1 MASSHLRSIRA
12 LSPVA
17 VALVIASC
25 VDNSALVDVPQTPG
39 PSPVKWVLITPGAAQ
54 VAPGKNV
61 ALQVEL
67 QDGAGRDLSGQPVKW
82 SSSDTTIAAV
92 DTSGTVT
99 ARKVGTA
106 HIIAASGQTSA
117 YSVVSVS
124 TAPPPTL
131 FVTLS
136 PASVSLPVQGAAQI
150 FATVKDAS
158 GNVVPT
164 AQITWTS
171 SSPSIAS
178 VAPSGEIAGSNPG
191 SAVITATAGSGHSTA
206 SVTVTPA
213 STAPPPSPPPPP
225 PPPVSPPPQLASLFD
240 DYSTVSPHWRHITT
254 MMTDFYYGWTPA
266 ERTWAGQHYDL
277 AMSGDGSAWQAA
289 NSTVRHLAY
298 AIEWTTEIDGG
309 TPGIATTFYA
319 DMKQWYAAH
328 PQYVI
333 ETAFLHMP
341 NAPRDSA
348 HRLVF
353 FDWGTHKW
361 AFDPADA
368 GLRGYQVDRL
378 TRLAAGH
385 QGVFLDVES
394 SSGIMAHVSKSQEY
408 AVTAPYQSAH
418 TSLIAAIKQGLGSK
432 MLMLNTATYTTPFD
446 LADAEAAGAV
456 HLEKANSALFSE
468 TSLLW
473 QWCETLM
480 SHGVFVDF
488 VSTLSSGEEATYT
501 ATIPPGNSQT
511 TAQRLKL
518 WELASYYMVVPSSPT
533 LISLQLENMWNL
545 PYSSIWLRAQE
556 ADIGHPTGS
565 RAIQTRG
572 TDPVGQGY
580 TLYSRDFDRA
590 LVLLRHQSGWGS
602 QVYTDASA
610 VTFPLPA
617 GETWLPLHA
626 DGTVGAAVTSIT
638 LRNSEA
644 AILIKKSKVQ

>member
-1 MASSHLRSIRA
+1 MAFSHLRSIRA

-17 VALVIASC
+17 VALVLASC

-39 PSPVKWVLITPGAAQ
+39 PSPVKWVLLTPAAAQ

-61 ALQVEL
+61 ALQVDL
-67 QDGAGRDLSGQPVKW
+67 QDAAGRDLTGQPVKW

-92 DTSGTVT
+92 DVSGLVT
-99 ARKVGTA
+99 ARKLGTA
-106 HIIAASGQTSA
+106 HITATSGQTSA
-117 YSVVSVS
+117 YSIIDVS
-124 TAPPPTL
+124 TAPPPQL

-136 PASVSLPVQGAAQI
+136 PSSLSVPVQGSAQI

-158 GNVVPT
+158 GNVVP
-164 AQITWTS
+164 AAPITWTS
-171 SSPSIAS
+171 NSPSVAS
-178 VAPSGEIAGSNPG
+178 VASSGAVTGRNAG
-191 SAVITATAGSGHSTA
+191 SAVITATSGSGHSTT

-213 STAPPPSPPPPP
+213 STAPPTSPKPPPAPPPP
-225 PPPVSPPPQLASLFD
+225 SLTSLYD
-240 DYSTVSPHWRHITT
+240 DYSTVSPHWRHLTT

-266 ERTWAGQHYDL
+266 ERSWAGQHYDL
-277 AMSGDGSAWQAA
+277 AMSGDGSAWLAA
-289 NSTVRHLAY
+289 NPAVQHLAY
-298 AIEWTTEIDGG
+298 ALEWSTEIDGG
-309 TPGIATTFYA
+309 SSGIATQFYG

-328 PQYVI
+328 PQYAI
-333 ETAFLHMP
+333 ETAFLHVP

-348 HRLVF
+348 HRLVI

-361 AFDPADA
+361 PFDPADA
-368 GLRGYQVDRL
+368 GLRAYQVDRL
-378 TRLAAGH
+378 TRVAAGH

-394 SSGIMAHVSKSQEY
+394 SSDIMGQISKSQEY
-408 AVTAPYQSAH
+408 AVSAPYQGAH
-418 TSLIAAIKQGLGSK
+418 TSLLAAIKQGLGSK
-432 MLMLNTATYTTPFD
+432 MLMINTAQYTTPLD

-456 HLEKANSALFSE
+456 HLEKMNNPLFSE
-468 TSLLW
+468 TYLAW
-473 QWCETLM
+473 QWCETLN

-488 VSTLSSGEEATYT
+488 VSTLSSGEEATYS

-511 TAQRLKL
+511 TAQRLKM
-518 WELASYYMVVPSSPT
+518 WELASYYMIVPSSPK
-533 LISLQLENMWNL
+533 LLSLQLENMWNL

-556 ADIGHPTGS
+556 ADIGHPTAS
-565 RAIQTRG
+565 RVILTRG
-572 TDPVGQGY
+572 TDPIGQGY

-590 LVLLRHQSGWGS
+590 LVLVRHQSGWGS

-626 DGTVGAAVTSIT
+626 DGTVGAAVTSIK

-644 AILIKKSKVQ
+644 AILIKQSRVQ

>member
-1 MASSHLRSIRA
+1 VSSHRRLIRA
-12 LSPVA
+12 CAAMA
-17 VALVIASC
+17 VASVLASC
-25 VDNSALVDVPQTPG
+25 VDNSALVDVPQGPG

-54 VAPGKNV
+54 IAPGKNV

-67 QDGAGRDLSGQPVKW
+67 QDGAGRDLSGLPVTW
-82 SSSDTTIAAV
+82 SSSDTTVATV
-92 DTSGTVT
+92 DSTGNVK

-106 HIIAASGQTSA
+106 HIVAASGQTSA

-124 TAPPPTL
+124 SAPPPAL

-136 PASVSLPVQGAAQI
+136 PSSVTVPVQGDAQI

-164 AQITWTS
+164 AQVTWTS
-171 SSPSIAS
+171 SNTSVAS
-178 VAPSGEIAGSNPG
+178 VSASGEVTGANPG
-191 SAVITATAGSGHSTA
+191 SAVITATAGTGHSTSSV
-206 SVTVTPA
+206 SVTPK
-213 STAPPPSPPPPP
+213 STAPPSSPPPPP
-225 PPPVSPPPQLASLFD
+225 PPITPPAAVASLFD
-240 DYSTVSPHWRHITT
+240 DYSAVSPHWRHITT
-254 MMTDFYYGWTPA
+254 MMTDFYYGWTSA

-289 NSTVRHLAY
+289 NPAVRHLAY
-298 AIEWTTEIDGG
+298 ALEWSIEIDGG
-309 TPGIATTFYA
+309 TPGIATEFYG
-319 DMKQWYAAH
+319 DMTQWYSAH
-328 PQYVI
+328 PQYAI
-333 ETAFLHMP
+333 ETAFLHVP
-341 NAPRDSA
+341 NAPKDSA

-368 GLRGYQVDRL
+368 GLRAYQVDRL

-394 SSGIMAHVSKSQEY
+394 ASAIMAHISKSQEY
-408 AVTAPYQSAH
+408 SVSAPYQSAH
-418 TSLIAAIKQGLGSK
+418 ASLLAAIKQGLGSK
-432 MLMLNTATYTTPFD
+432 MLMINTATYTTSAD

-456 HLEKANSALFSE
+456 HLEKANNPLFSE

-488 VSTLSSGEEATYT
+488 VSTLSSGEEATYS

-511 TAQRLKL
+511 TAQRLKM
-518 WELASYYMVVPSSPT
+518 WELASYYMVVPPSPT
-533 LISLQLENMWNL
+533 LLSLQLENMWNL
-545 PYSSIWLRAQE
+545 PYSEIWLRAQE

-565 RAIQTRG
+565 RAIVTRG

-590 LVLLRHQSGWGS
+590 LVLLRHQSGWGT
-602 QVYTDASA
+602 QIYTNASA

-617 GETWLPLHA
+617 GETWLPLHG

-644 AILIKKSKVQ
+644 AILIKQSKVQ

>member
-1 MASSHLRSIRA
+1 M
-12 LSPVA
+12 A
-17 VALVIASC
+17 VASVLASC
-25 VDNSALVDVPQTPG
+25 VDNSALVDVPQGPG

-54 VAPGKNV
+54 IAPGKNV

-67 QDGAGRDLSGQPVKW
+67 QDGAGRDLSGLPVTW
-82 SSSDTTIAAV
+82 SSSDTTVATV
-92 DTSGTVT
+92 DSTGNVK

-106 HIIAASGQTSA
+106 HIVAASGQTSA

-124 TAPPPTL
+124 SAPPPAL

-136 PASVSLPVQGAAQI
+136 PSSVTVPVQGDAQI

-164 AQITWTS
+164 AQVTWTS
-171 SSPSIAS
+171 SNTSVAS
-178 VAPSGEIAGSNPG
+178 VSASGEVTGANPG
-191 SAVITATAGSGHSTA
+191 SAVITATAGTGHSTSSV
-206 SVTVTPA
+206 SVTPK
-213 STAPPPSPPPPP
+213 STAPPSSPPPPP
-225 PPPVSPPPQLASLFD
+225 PPITPPAAVASLFD
-240 DYSTVSPHWRHITT
+240 DYSAVSPHWRHITT
-254 MMTDFYYGWTPA
+254 MMTDFYYGWTSA

-289 NSTVRHLAY
+289 NPAVRHLAY
-298 AIEWTTEIDGG
+298 ALEWSIEIDGG
-309 TPGIATTFYA
+309 TPGIATEFYG
-319 DMKQWYAAH
+319 DMTQWYSAH
-328 PQYVI
+328 PQYAI
-333 ETAFLHMP
+333 ETAFLHVP
-341 NAPRDSA
+341 NAPKDSA

-368 GLRGYQVDRL
+368 GLRAYQVDRL

-394 SSGIMAHVSKSQEY
+394 ASAIMAHISKSQEY
-408 AVTAPYQSAH
+408 SVSAPYQSAH
-418 TSLIAAIKQGLGSK
+418 ASLLAAIKQGLGSK
-432 MLMLNTATYTTPFD
+432 MLMINTATYTTSAD

-456 HLEKANSALFSE
+456 HLEKANNPLFSE

-488 VSTLSSGEEATYT
+488 VSTLSSGEEATYS

-511 TAQRLKL
+511 TAQRLKM
-518 WELASYYMVVPSSPT
+518 WELASYYMVVPPSPT
-533 LISLQLENMWNL
+533 LLSLQLENMWNL
-545 PYSSIWLRAQE
+545 PYSEIWLRAQE

-565 RAIQTRG
+565 RAIVTRG

-590 LVLLRHQSGWGS
+590 LVLLRHQSGWGT
-602 QVYTDASA
+602 QIYTNASA

-617 GETWLPLHA
+617 GETWLPLHG

-644 AILIKKSKVQ
+644 AILIKQSKVQ

>member
-1 MASSHLRSIRA
+1 MSSHRRLIRA
-12 LSPVA
+12 CAAMA
-17 VALVIASC
+17 VASVLASC
-25 VDNSALVDVPQTPG
+25 VDNSALVDVPQGPG

-54 VAPGKNV
+54 IAPGKNV

-67 QDGAGRDLSGQPVKW
+67 QDGAGRDLSGLPVTW
-82 SSSDTTIAAV
+82 SSSDTTVATV
-92 DTSGTVT
+92 DSTGNVK

-106 HIIAASGQTSA
+106 HIVAASGQTSA

-124 TAPPPTL
+124 SAPPPAL

-136 PASVSLPVQGAAQI
+136 PSSVTVPVQGDAQI

-164 AQITWTS
+164 AQVTWTS
-171 SSPSIAS
+171 SNTSVAS
-178 VAPSGEIAGSNPG
+178 VSASGEVTGANPG
-191 SAVITATAGSGHSTA
+191 SAVITATAGTGHSTSSV
-206 SVTVTPA
+206 SVTPK
-213 STAPPPSPPPPP
+213 STAPPSSPPPPP
-225 PPPVSPPPQLASLFD
+225 PPITPPAAVASLFD
-240 DYSTVSPHWRHITT
+240 DYSAVSPHWRHITT
-254 MMTDFYYGWTPA
+254 MMTDFYYGWTSA

-289 NSTVRHLAY
+289 NPAVRHLAY
-298 AIEWTTEIDGG
+298 ALEWSIEIDGG
-309 TPGIATTFYA
+309 TPGIATEFYG
-319 DMKQWYAAH
+319 DMTQWYSAH
-328 PQYVI
+328 PQYAI
-333 ETAFLHMP
+333 ETAFLHVP
-341 NAPRDSA
+341 NAPKDSA

-368 GLRGYQVDRL
+368 GLRAYQVDRL

-394 SSGIMAHVSKSQEY
+394 ASAIMAHISKSQEY
-408 AVTAPYQSAH
+408 SVSAPYQSAH
-418 TSLIAAIKQGLGSK
+418 ASLLAAIKQGLGSK
-432 MLMLNTATYTTPFD
+432 MLMINTATYTTSAD

-456 HLEKANSALFSE
+456 HLEKANNPLFSE

-488 VSTLSSGEEATYT
+488 VSTLSSGEEATYS

-511 TAQRLKL
+511 TAQRLKM
-518 WELASYYMVVPSSPT
+518 WELASYYMVVPPSPT
-533 LISLQLENMWNL
+533 LLSLQLENMWNL
-545 PYSSIWLRAQE
+545 PYSEIWLRAQE

-565 RAIQTRG
+565 RAIVTRG

-590 LVLLRHQSGWGS
+590 LVLLRHQSGWGT
-602 QVYTDASA
+602 QIYTNASA

-617 GETWLPLHA
+617 GETWLPLHG

-644 AILIKKSKVQ
+644 AILIKQSKVQ